1 MSEAT
6 SLAPAI
12 VNGEFAIAGGLI
24 VIGGTLIVDA
34 LRRCA
39 DRISLSQAIVGE
51 ISALVEIVRRRH
63 YIEDLTALIEKLKAE
78 NNRASVGWFR
88 FSARGN
94 YFAVYQANLARL
106 GMLRNPQPGLV
117 VQYYTQTA
125 SILED
130 IRDMDEGKP
139 AALSWDEAIRRLEEL
154 RDLFKDTDDLG
165 RRLSGLPARN

>member
-6 SLAPAI
+6 LWTSSLALLG
-12 VNGEFAIAGGLI
+12 V
-24 VIGGTLIVDA
+24 VIGFVGSLVTQVYLDGQ
-34 LRRCA
+34 RRKA
-39 DRISLSQAIVGE
+39 EERSLSQAIVAE
-51 ISALVEIVRRRH
+51 ISALVEIIRRRH
-63 YIEDLTALIEKLKAE
+63 YIEGLAKLIEEAKTAG
-78 NNRASVGWFR
+78 NPASLPSFR

-106 GMLRNPQPGLV
+106 GMLRNPQPALV
-117 VQYYTQTA
+117 VQYYTQTS

-139 AALSWDEAIRRLEEL
+139 AGLSWDEAIRRLEEL